1 MRGQRSPSVAA
12 PITPAANFTK
22 RTKKGRKKRRKDE
35 KKGLSVATLKR
46 KKEKNK
52 LRIKNEKKGPSVA
65 TIITPAANFT
75 KRKKRKRN

>member
-1 MRGQRSPSVAA
+1 MR
-12 PITPAANFTK
+12 
-22 RTKKGRKKRRKDE
+22 